1 MNTHTIAFSVNPAP
15 KLRKA
20 KNLAG
25 LLGDN
30 IPTIHKDLAKPPP
43 PSYLRPD
50 YKEDEITMDL
60 ADGTVK
66 AGTINALIEKLT
78 AHDTTVGKTHAV
90 RPEQS
95 THPSPDTKMI
105 DTFMMTWKSFV
116 STDSLVEGL
125 IKRFRLPPPPGLQ
138 EKELDEWRTQKLNI
152 IRTRYAY
159 L

>member
-1 MNTHTIAFSVNPAP
+1 MALLVDLVP
-15 KLRKA
+15 KKPRKA
-20 KNLAG
+20 KDLTG

-50 YKEDEITMDL
+50 YKEDEISMDL

-78 AHDTTVGKTHAV
+78 AHDTTVGKICAV
-90 RPEQS
+90 RLGS
-95 THPSPDTKMI
+95 FAYKCPDSKMI

-125 IKRFRLPPPPGLQ
+125 IKRFRLPPPENLT
-138 EKELDEWRTQKLNI
+138 EKELDQWRTQKLNI
-152 IRTRYAY
+152 VRTRYARLY
-159 L
+159 CL